1 MNIWRVLGID
11 KTKDKDLI
19 KKAYRDKLKTVNP
32 EDDQEGFMAL
42 RQAYEEAIVY
52 SDKTE
57 DEEDNEPISELE
69 RELLEIYQDYERRI
83 NTDEWENIFARDEFV
98 ALDTS
103 EGARDEVLSFLMYH
117 SYVPHKVFRLIVE
130 TFQLEDIQDE
140 LREIFPEDFI
150 EFVIDNGRYDDRLDY
165 YKFQEI
171 GDDVDEFIRL
181 YNRLRGLR
189 AENYV
194 EAEAKLIEEIENLD
208 SKHPYMEMAKLS
220 HEIHKINEQISS
232 EGGVEERAQRFSA
245 ELEALQKKADE
256 LLRRYPED
264 DFLLIGAGDFAY
276 ARLCYEEALEYFEK
290 AKEYALD
297 TYIARSRIARVYCE
311 LERYEEAKD
320 IYMELLDINPYDDSS
335 HIGLKTCSENLAK
348 QLEKSIEDNPEDN
361 KSKLKLGWCYYRNNE
376 FEKAKEL
383 LSSFEPSDE
392 DRLEY
397 NNLFGRQFLY
407 TGDYNT
413 ALEKFFI
420 CREIIEAIPEDD
432 KSEKAVKD
440 RSKTEYVNYFI
451 GTCYCKQDKYEEAR
465 EYLLDAKASSNELA
479 NAIND
484 ELCQIEYKCGNYEEC
499 IRIAE
504 EFLDKNES
512 YDTYLYMAKSLYAL
526 REYSSAINACEHA
539 IVMYPYAPEPY
550 DVMLDIYWDHDMLDN
565 MKQIIERYDNT
576 GAKGVSIELH
586 RARLARCDKKYEE
599 ALEILNIVDEH
610 IDESGC
616 TRDFVADF
624 YDSYAITY
632 LYLDRD
638 EEAIKYM
645 EQELQI
651 EPERCFAI
659 ERLAGVYHA
668 NKKFEKALEWYKKLL
683 SLTEDEDY
691 KNKAYSGIAAA
702 YACMKDFENAKKT
715 FEECEADIGYEDFY
729 IIDHAELLA
738 RMNDMDGAKAFIDK
752 CVEIIEDRTIVQ
764 YCYGNLCCFFGN
776 AGMLEE
782 AYEYYK
788 KGVEFNPEDAMIYR
802 SMGQIYYDHGMYD
815 KAIEFLQKAYEVDT
829 ENESYICGPYLMAVS
844 MVDDVTKPEYKEYID
859 VGLSQVENANTPYK
873 LNRRAE
879 MYLGLGEYEK
889 ALEAAEES
897 LSKKVVKYDCFYD
910 RHATWCLKGLIYREM
925 GEYEKALEAFERALD
940 IFGYYPLYE
949 EYIADI
955 KRRMEGNK

>member
-1 MNIWRVLGID
+1 MSVWKVLGIE
-11 KTKDKDLI
+11 KTKDKDAI
-19 KKAYRDKLKTVNP
+19 KKAYRDKLVNVNP
-32 EDDQEGFMAL
+32 EDDQEGFMTL
-42 RQAYEEAIVY
+42 RESFEEAMAY
-52 SDKTE
+52 ADKAEE
-57 DEEDNEPISELE
+57 DEEEEVELSEIE
-69 RELLEIYQDYERRI
+69 RKLLEIYNDFNRRI
-83 NTDEWENIFARDEFV
+83 NPDEWRAVFAGDEFV
-98 ALDTS
+98 ALDTCEES
-103 EGARDEVLSFLMYH
+103 RNQVLEFLMHH
-117 SYVPHKVFRLIVE
+117 SYVPHKVFKLIVK
-130 TFQLEDIQDE
+130 TFQLEEMKEE
-140 LREIFPEDFI
+140 LREAFPEDFI
-150 EFVIDNGRYDDRLDY
+150 EFIIANGRYDDRLDY
-165 YKFQEI
+165 YLFEEV
-171 GDDVDEFIRL
+171 GNDVDEYIRQ
-181 YNRLRGLR
+181 YNRLRSLR
-189 AENYV
+189 DENFV
-194 EAEAKLIEEIENLD
+194 EAEAKLIEKIEALD
-208 SKHPYMEMAKLS
+208 CKHPYMEMAKLS
-220 HEIHKINEQISS
+220 HEIHKINEQVSP
-232 EGGVEERAQRFSA
+232 EGGVEERAKRFGT
-245 ELEALQKKADE
+245 ELEVLQKRADE
-256 LLRRYPED
+256 LLERYPED
-264 DFLLIGAGDFAY
+264 EFLLICAGDYAI
-276 ARLCYEEALEYFEK
+276 ARLSYEEALGYFEK
-290 AKEYALD
+290 AKEFALD
-297 TYIARSRIARVYCE
+297 TYSARSRIARVYCD

-320 IYMELLDINPYDDSS
+320 VYLELLDINPYDDSS
-335 HIGLKTCSENLAK
+335 HMGLKVCSENIAK
-348 QLEKSIEDNPEDN
+348 QLEKAVEDNSEDN

-383 LSSFEPSDE
+383 LLSFEPDE
-392 DRLEY
+392 EDKLEY
-397 NNLFGRQFLY
+397 NNLFGRQYLY
-407 TGDYNT
+407 TRDYNT

-420 CREIIEAIPEDD
+420 CKELIEAIPDD
-432 KSEKAVKD
+432 DTSEKAVKD
-440 RSKTEYVNYFI
+440 RSKAEYINYFI
-451 GTCYCKQDKYEEAR
+451 GTCYFKQDKYEEAR
-465 EYLLDAKASSNELA
+465 EYLVNAEAVSNELA
-479 NAIND
+479 GAIND

-512 YDTYLYMAKSLYAL
+512 YNTYLYMAKSLYAL
-526 REYSSAINACEHA
+526 REYGAAINACENA
-539 IVMYPYAPEPY
+539 ISLYPYAPEPY
-550 DVMLDIYWDHDMLDN
+550 DVMLDIYWDNDMLDH

-576 GAKGVSIELH
+576 GSKGVSIELH

-599 ALEILNIVDEH
+599 SLEILKVVDEH
-610 IDESGC
+610 IDEAGC

-624 YDSYAITY
+624 YASYAITY

-729 IIDHAELLA
+729 VIDHAELLV
-738 RMNDMDGAKAFIDK
+738 RMNDLDGAKALIDK
-752 CVEIIEDRTIVQ
+752 CVDIIEDRTIVQ
-764 YCYGNLCCFFGN
+764 YCYGNLCCFYGN

-782 AYEYYK
+782 AYEYYQ
-788 KGVEFNPEDAMIYR
+788 KGAKFNPKDAMIYR

-844 MVDDVTKPEYKEYID
+844 KVDDVTKPEYKEYVE

-873 LNRRAE
+873 LNRKIE

-897 LSKKVVKYDCFYD
+897 LSKKGVKYDYFYD
-910 RHATWCLKGLIYREM
+910 RHATWCLKGIIYREM
-925 GEYEKALEAFERALD
+925 GEYEKAIDAFERALD

-949 EYIADI
+949 EYIEETKA
-955 KRRMEGNK
+955 MMNKE

>member
-1 MNIWRVLGID
+1 MDIWRILGIE
-11 KTKDKDLI
+11 KTKDKNAI
-19 KKAYRDKLKTVNP
+19 KKAYREKLVLVNP

-42 RQAYEEAIVY
+42 RQSYEDAIAYADKPDEAEE
-52 SDKTE
+52 
-57 DEEDNEPISELE
+57 EEELSEIQ
-69 RELLEIYQDYERRI
+69 RKLLEIYNDFNKRI
-83 NTDEWENIFARDEFV
+83 EPEEWSVIFSGDEFV
-98 ALDTS
+98 ALDTCEES
-103 EGARDEVLSFLMYH
+103 RNEVLVFLMTH
-117 SYVPHKVFRLIVE
+117 SYVPHKVFKFIVE
-130 TFQLEDIQDE
+130 TFRLEDIKEE
-140 LREIFPEDFI
+140 LRETFPEDFI

-165 YKFQEI
+165 YKFEEV

-181 YNRLRGLR
+181 HNRLRSLR

-194 EAEAKLIEEIENLD
+194 EAEAKLIDEIDSLD
-208 SKHPYMEMAKLS
+208 CKHPYMDMAKLS
-220 HEIHKINEQISS
+220 HEIHKINEQISP
-232 EGGVEERAQRFSA
+232 EGGVEERALRFST

-256 LLRRYPED
+256 LLTRYPED
-264 DFLLIGAGDFAY
+264 DFLLICAGDYAY
-276 ARLCYEEALEYFEK
+276 ARLRYEEALGYFER

-297 TYIARSRIARVYCE
+297 TYIAKSRIARVYCD

-335 HIGLKTCSENLAK
+335 HMGLKSCSENIAK

-383 LSSFEPSDE
+383 LSSFEPDDE
-392 DRLEY
+392 DKLEY
-397 NNLFGRQFLY
+397 NNLFGRQYLY

-420 CREIIEAIPEDD
+420 CKELIEAIPEDD

-440 RSKTEYVNYFI
+440 RSKAEYVNYFI

-465 EYLLDAKASSNELA
+465 EYLLDAKASSNELV
-479 NAIND
+479 NAIHD

-499 IRIAE
+499 IRVAE
-504 EFLDKNES
+504 EFLDKKES

-539 IVMYPYAPEPY
+539 IAMYPYAPEPY
-550 DVMLDIYWDHDMLDN
+550 DVMLDIYWDHDMLED
-565 MKQIIERYDNT
+565 MKHIIERYDST

-610 IDESGC
+610 IDEAGC
-616 TRDFVADF
+616 TKDFVADF

-638 EEAIKYM
+638 EEAVKYM

-651 EPERCFAI
+651 EPKRCFAI
-659 ERLAGVYHA
+659 ERLAGVYHT
-668 NKKFEKALEWYKKLL
+668 NRNFEKALEWYKKLL
-683 SLTEDEDY
+683 SLTEDEGY
-691 KNKAYSGIAAA
+691 KNKAYCGMAAA
-702 YACMKDFENAKKT
+702 YSCMQDFENAKKT

-729 IIDHAELLA
+729 VIDHAELLA
-738 RMNDMDGAKAFIDK
+738 RMNDLDGAKALIDK
-752 CVEIIEDRTIVQ
+752 CVEIVEDRTIVQ
-764 YCYGNLCCFFGN
+764 YCYGNLCCFLGN

-815 KAIEFLQKAYEVDT
+815 KAIELLKKAYEVDT
-829 ENESYICGPYLMAVS
+829 ENEKYVCGPYLMAVS
-844 MVDDVTKPEYKEYID
+844 MVDDVTKPEYKEYIE
-859 VGLSQVENANTPYK
+859 VGLSQVENANTAYK
-873 LNRRAE
+873 LNRKTE
-879 MYLGLGEYEK
+879 VYLGLGEYDK
-889 ALEAAEES
+889 ALETAEEA
-897 LSKKVVKYDCFYD
+897 LAMKVIKYDCFHE

-925 GEYEKALEAFERALD
+925 GEYEKAIDAFERALS

-949 EYIADI
+949 EYIAEV
-955 KRRMEGNK
+955 KRMMEEVN